1 MIFPV
6 AELIARISA
15 VCPLFAGDLLFSG
28 TPSGIGITR
37 DPPRYLRDGDVLVS
51 RIGGIGEITQR
62 FHAGP

>member
-15 VCPLFAGDLLFSG
+15 VCPLLAGDLLFSG
-28 TPSGIGITR
+28 TPSGIGISR
-37 DPPRYLRDGDVLVS
+37 KPPRYLRDGDVLVS

-62 FHAGP
+62 FHARR